1 MKSFTYVIL
10 SLTILMLCQCKSR
23 IEEKSAI
30 QKYSET
36 QSSDISISGATAVY
50 PIMKMWADEF
60 VKNHPDI
67 HIRVTGN
74 DTQTG
79 IHDLIAGKSDI
90 AMVSRKL
97 NDDENKSEFW
107 KATVSREGIL
117 IIVNEKNPFLDSLM
131 KCGVSKATL
140 AKLFSKSNLPTWGD
154 VTRCGKKNKIN
165 LYKRAESSG
174 ATDIWAAYLGI
185 NSNDLGGA
193 LMATDSSIVQAVI
206 KDRFAL
212 SYCNA
217 HYAYD
222 MQNSGQLKGLVVLPI
237 DIDNNGRIDKKE
249 MFYDKITD
257 VQRAAYL
264 GVYPHV
270 LCRELTI
277 LCNGKPQGPSTVKF
291 ITWILSEGQKVAVN
305 NGYSEIRHS
314 EANEIIADL

>member
-10 SLTILMLCQCKSR
+10 SLTILMFCQCKSR

-30 QKYSET
+30 QKYSES

-50 PIMKMWADEF
+50 PIMKIWADEF
-60 VKNHPDI
+60 VKIHPDI
-67 HIRVTGN
+67 HFRITGN

-79 IHDLIAGKSDI
+79 INDLITGKSDI

-97 NDDENKSEFW
+97 GDNENNNEFW

-117 IIVNEKNPFLDSLM
+117 VIVNEKNPFLDSLM
-131 KCGVSKATL
+131 KRGVNRATL
-140 AKLFSKSNLPTWGD
+140 AKLYNKSNLPTWGD
-154 VTRCGKKNKIN
+154 VTNCGEKKEIN
-165 LYKRAESSG
+165 LFKRAESSG
-174 ATDIWAAYLGI
+174 ATDIWATYLGL
-185 NSNDLGGA
+185 NPNDLGGT
-193 LMATDSSIVQAVI
+193 LMDTDSSVVQAVI
-206 KDRFAL
+206 NDKFAL

-249 MFYDKITD
+249 LFYDKITD

-264 GVYPHV
+264 GVYPHL

-277 LCNGKPQGPSTVKF
+277 LCNGKPQGPSAVKF

-314 EANEIIADL
+314 DANEIIADL